1 MSAQTYNPQWQA
13 QEAARKV
20 AADVQAL
27 YDNAVNVDARGNV
40 TVGRPAVIPV
50 PPPSPGVPIGAQIL
64 PAVLPVGPTGPFVV
78 DNFPP
83 ITITPGDDEWSQANA
98 VDESIPTYEEKA
110 TQTFDTGSI
119 GYAGSGTGEADGE
132 PRQKARR
139 KSRKK
144 VPKGKGKKAA
154 RSKAQKPKARTK
166 KAGKKT
172 SQRAK
177 RPNPFAI

>member
-1 MSAQTYNPQWQA
+1 MSAQTYNPDWQA

-20 AADVQAL
+20 AAQISSL
-27 YDNAVNVDARGNV
+27 YNNAVNVDQSGNV
-40 TVGRPAVIPV
+40 TIGRVPVVIPPQSDAV
-50 PPPSPGVPIGAQIL
+50 SVTAVPIGQPIN
-64 PAVLPVGPTGPFVV
+64 PTPVAAALGQYV
-78 DNFPP
+78 PP
-83 ITITPGDDEWSQANA
+83 ITISPGDDEWSQASA
-98 VDESIPTYEEKA
+98 ADDSIPTYEEKD